1 MKRSNTRSLFDVQ
14 GLKREAI
21 ISRLDRL
28 VRGDRQPTEEL
39 GREEAVIDE
48 HLEQAIR
55 HLAEAALELI
65 EVGRYDESSLVAD
78 LYDETQ
84 RLKNRIRRLKN
95 RIRKG
100 E

>member
-28 VRGDRQPTEEL
+28 VRGDRPPTEEL

-65 EVGRYDESSLVAD
+65 EVGRYDESNLVAD

-84 RLKNRIRRLKN
+84 RLKNRV
-95 RIRKG
+95 RKG